1 MNFIKQKYV
10 TLGIILFLI
19 TFIGCSRHQEEVIK
33 KSKDLIKVSVRMK
46 WFFNAT
52 VTEFLWQ
59 RIRAFSKKMG

>member
-33 KSKDLIKVSVRMK
+33 NQKI
-46 WFFNAT
+46 
-52 VTEFLWQ
+52 
-59 RIRAFSKKMG
+59 